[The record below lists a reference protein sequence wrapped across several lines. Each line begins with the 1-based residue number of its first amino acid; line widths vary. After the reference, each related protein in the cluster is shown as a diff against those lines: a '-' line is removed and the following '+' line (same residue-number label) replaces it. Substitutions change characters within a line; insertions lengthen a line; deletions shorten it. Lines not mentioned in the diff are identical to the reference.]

1 MPGNIY
7 RSNYV
12 SYTEHTDHTGYINNY
27 VSRQFFNTIDQDR
40 RYTLSEEAANILE
53 NLLRYRDKKCEF
65 LLKNLLIE
73 LVSEDKRFASLL
85 RKYIQQSTTMETE

>member
-1 MPGNIY
+1 MPGNTY

-12 SYTEHTDHTGYINNY
+12 SYTDHTDYTGYINNY
-27 VSRQFFNTIDQDR
+27 ASGQIFNIIDQDR
-40 RYTLSEEAANILE
+40 RYTLSEKTANILE

-73 LVSEDKRFASLL
+73 LVSEDKRFANIL
-85 RKYIQQSTTMETE
+85 RKHLSQSTSMETE